1 MVCPRLAQE
10 SLSWGSLLYPCS
22 SGYAQLQSREGV
34 GAGPEESQEGYGLYS
49 RQQARNSSRSPGMAS
64 FRETPSLAPM
74 KSTPP
79 RCRGIGVW
87 AVGVLAVTLPC
98 TTRRMLAES
107 TAKTLYSATE
117 PGTWAERTGR
127 CGWWSLPGSS
137 QRAQDS
143 LKGSKKKSSSPPL
156 LRLLSACRPCLVPGT
171 KGMGRALGCV
181 LSSSSLPPTGLL
193 QVRLKGNPAP
203 GVLYIVALARLFQA
217 IQDPTTATATTP
229 LTCIFMTVKSGTG
242 GS

>member
-1 MVCPRLAQE
+1 MTDTELVLDVTSLPNAVGWNRAAASALSRPWLRYGEKTRGVSGLCPHQGPPPGREMVCPRLAQE
-10 SLSWGSLLYPCS
+10 SLPWGSLLYPCS

-49 RQQARNSSRSPGMAS
+49 RQQARNSSRSLGTAS
-64 FRETPSLAPM
+64 FRETLSLAPM

-137 QRAQDS
+137 QRAPGQPQGQQGEE
-143 LKGSKKKSSSPPL
+143 LFSPAAQAL
-156 LRLLSACRPCLVPGT
+156 VSVQALSGPWY
-171 KGMGRALGCV
+171 
-181 LSSSSLPPTGLL
+181 
-193 QVRLKGNPAP
+193 KGNGQGP
-203 GVLYIVALARLFQA
+203 
-217 IQDPTTATATTP
+217 
-229 LTCIFMTVKSGTG
+229 
-242 GS
+242 